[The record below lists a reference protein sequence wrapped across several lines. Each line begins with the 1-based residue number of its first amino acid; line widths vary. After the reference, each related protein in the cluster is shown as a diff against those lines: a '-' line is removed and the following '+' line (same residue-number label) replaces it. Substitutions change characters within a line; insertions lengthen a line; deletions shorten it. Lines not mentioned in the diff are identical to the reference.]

1 MLDRKIFKKSQINI
15 EESVQNTRPNNILI
29 FHVGSRDLVMKSRVK
44 IVMEGRVNFVMKGRV
59 NFVMKGR
66 VNLWLVD
73 LDCKPP
79 LSYV

>member
-29 FHVGSRDLVMKSRVK
+29 FHVGSRDLVMKSRV
-44 IVMEGRVNFVMKGRV
+44 NFVMKGRV